1 MNNITKIKLINSLI
15 DAVEHFYDLKQK
27 RLGENQ
33 KHLKGFCEGMAYT
46 LVQIK
51 AIDSDEAKRILQ
63 GLGKHREEITIKE
76 EKISQE
82 EKDEIKEIKEF
93 KEEIDPNDLEIPTVF
108 RKKKELTPSST
119 PDNSLI

>member
-15 DAVEHFYDLKQK
+15 DAVGHFYDLKQK
-27 RLGENQ
+27 EHGENQ

-76 EKISQE
+76 EKIDQEKIE
-82 EKDEIKEIKEF
+82 EK

>member
-27 RLGENQ
+27 KLGENQ

-76 EKISQE
+76 EKIGQE
-82 EKDEIKEIKEF
+82 EKDEIKEI

-108 RKKKELTPSST
+108 RKKKEQTPRST